1 MLKEVQVKKNKEVNK
16 QTKKRKNTQ
25 KKIGKSTILSL
36 FQTLKQDPMRKY
48 IFHVRMSK
56 SHEYY
61 LVSLLNS
68 PANAL
73 LPSIATD

>member
-16 QTKKRKNTQ
+16 QKKRKNIQ

-36 FQTLKQDPMRKY
+36 FQILKQDPMRKF